1 MFGQTSNEANTNMG
15 GSIIGGAFGLKSN
28 ENSDLPM
35 FQGSAITGLNILDR
49 VDPESF
55 SERCSTVKEQQYYD

>member
-35 FQGSAITGLNILDR
+35 F
-49 VDPESF
+49 
-55 SERCSTVKEQQYYD
+55 